1 MCAPPQNFS
10 ASQPPPPTAADV
22 FTVLCGTSA
31 TVTVPCACVLSSA
44 SEASAKLPARERWLC
59 VCVCVRPCVCVCV
72 GWKMGWWLSRMSART
87 KLHHTH
93 KGGVVCLTLGWTTKR
108 RGCAL
113 CFLVTSQN
121 RSRGRRWF
129 CFWSLVTNKA
139 AVQVPNAKQN
149 RAYELLAIS
158 IAHSNRTHSRTHI
171 VHIRHKSMHA
181 RAAHWE
187 NHCNYYADGLGRRG
201 CVS

>member
-10 ASQPPPPTAADV
+10 ASQPSPPTAADV

-59 VCVCVRPCVCVCV
+59 VCVCACALVCVCV

-93 KGGVVCLTLGWTTKR
+93 KGGVVCLTLGWTTNVVVAR
-108 RGCAL
+108 YV
-113 CFLVTSQN
+113 FLSPAKIVQ
-121 RSRGRRWF
+121 GGGDGF
-129 CFWSLVTNKA
+129 GFWSLVTNKA

-171 VHIRHKSMHA
+171 VHIRHKSMHV

-187 NHCNYYADGLGRRG
+187 NHCNYYADGLG
-201 CVS
+201 